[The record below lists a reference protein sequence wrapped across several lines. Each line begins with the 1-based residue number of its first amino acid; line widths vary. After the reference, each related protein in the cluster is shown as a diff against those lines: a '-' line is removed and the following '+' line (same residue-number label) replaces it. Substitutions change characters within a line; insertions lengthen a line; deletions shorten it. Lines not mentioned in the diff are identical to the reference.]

1 MQRLKKSLR
10 HLRAIQHVA
19 ILIVT
24 GPANKHRPR
33 RVMHEEHA
41 AAYFSSFKRLPAQMG
56 KAIAIFFGF
65 SALIIVAGSF
75 AAPSTVSASKHGC
88 SPAYGV
94 DPCTTASVK

>member
-1 MQRLKKSLR
+1 MQRLKKALR
-10 HLRAIQHVA
+10 HLRTIQHVA
-19 ILIVT
+19 LLLVV
-24 GPANKHRPR
+24 GPANNTAPVASCTQGRER
-33 RVMHEEHA
+33 RFSGLRE
-41 AAYFSSFKRLPAQMG
+41 AYPPMG

>member
-1 MQRLKKSLR
+1 
-10 HLRAIQHVA
+10 
-19 ILIVT
+19 
-24 GPANKHRPR
+24 
-33 RVMHEEHA
+33 
-41 AAYFSSFKRLPAQMG
+41 MG

-65 SALIIVAGSF
+65 SALVIVAGSF

>member
-1 MQRLKKSLR
+1 MQRLKKAAW
-10 HLRAIQHVA
+10 HLPVIQHDA
-19 ILIVT
+19 ILIVV

-33 RVMHEEHA
+33 RVVLMSVLRRI
-41 AAYFSSFKRLPAQMG
+41 FRTLRGSRPMG

-75 AAPSTVSASKHGC
+75 AAPGTVSAGKHGC